1 MFADLPESLQKQ
13 FCNYLKA
20 NDFRVAKE
28 IHYT

>member
-13 FCNYLKA
+13 VCNYLKA

-28 IHYT
+28 IHDT